1 MSAKGELSRGLI
13 DGLIEKVVAKVFAD
27 ESIFLRKT
35 NVLAWDSNGSALT
48 EVIKSNQSLFVS
60 ETAISPD
67 GNYLYLLTSA
77 HIQRAVAGL
86 DQEVCSI
93 YRVKVSDQS
102 FSCLLST
109 ELGDIEPKSLIPSQQ
124 TDYARSGIQFRA
136 DGAAV
141 LQGFDS
147 TRVLPDGVD
156 GGTNSTIAWFMT
168 PEGVLTP
175 IPVEDTH
182 FVFGVVWLTDDYIA
196 VAENPV
202 YRRDDSR
209 GEGTERLTV
218 IRASDLSVVKQI
230 EAQNICCG
238 PIAKVGTN
246 IFWQYGL
253 GFDGK
258 TLDFLTDQIEGIP
271 FVDDSGE
278 RLYVYPD
285 YLETENLLQSAD
297 GQVSLDL
304 TDGDAQAPN
313 WRKQSG
319 TGTDVKY
326 TGFDFKDDL
335 IAYIKS
341 FESPEKI
348 VEIAGQKFDRDT
360 TYDLGASVG
369 SVEIQAFKNIFIVK
383 PSTSLLGDFVI
394 NYVVDRAG
402 ERQDRQLVIAEEII
416 ANWRIDSSSNG
427 ESFEWASPE
436 PDQEGFCVYRISTG
450 VERCHQFLDYRVLS
464 TDLEYFR
471 RDRWDG
477 QAVYPN
483 GNAFPGVQTIL
494 FTGSDVRVYF
504 KDSIDHSYYEAA
516 GSAQRFLNEGI
527 SALQITKSVNGAG
540 DANIIGLAT
549 QLAPPAA
556 RIAAIESIT
565 RTVSDSGAVTLNVEM
580 PFAISSYAKLPGF
593 VVTLGGEVV
602 QIAETKWSQDWSTV
616 SLLVSDYS
624 ETGDFSVALSEAVFA
639 ANGTRLYS
647 FPNATSIPLN
657 RIPTIPS
664 SGTITIAE
672 NSTDISLAI
681 SDLDDDN
688 FSVKLS
694 GADSSLFIYDL
705 QAGTLSFISAP
716 DYEDPVD
723 ANGDGIYEVTVT
735 AEDALSTSDES
746 LRVAVTDGS
755 SDGTGTTTGSGS
767 DSGEGTDS
775 GSGAG
780 SGDSGNQ
787 LPVITGLN
795 PSLAVDENSLNVVQV
810 TASDPD
816 GDPVYYSVTGADKA
830 LFTISGSGLLAF
842 VSAPDYETPQDADGN
857 NVYEIAIEVSDAAPV
872 SEKPGAKLKAR
883 RVQRNKV
890 SAALSVSVNNIDEDL
905 IAFSFTTTD
914 GTATEAPTLSVAL
927 TIDALTQ
934 ASEVQVLTWKI
945 GGEQTWRT
953 ATRVD
958 SLNWTISVSL
968 DDSAASGTYEVRSVR
983 IIRDGLSEL
992 SFTDTALKEKAF
1004 TITSDLYNTRSD
1016 STPPTLTKIES
1027 ITVSGNDSDVGTPI
1041 KVEIVATVD
1050 DGVGRLDKAFSYIK
1064 APGGAITGAWA
1075 VLNDAGTEATF
1086 SFALD
1091 AKAGAGSYQIDDV
1104 RLYDAAGNE
1113 KFYNQ
1118 TDLSNAGFTD
1128 TWSINNSIAD
1138 NTAPAITDLYLI
1150 PSLDADDLNRKQ
1162 ITVYLTTDAPES
1174 ALRNAYI
1181 RLISPSNANI
1191 DKYLLDLG
1199 RPFTTVVDGNQY
1211 ALTISLPIEYPDGT
1225 YNIAYI
1231 FVDDAAL
1238 NKRTYQVAELNGLEF
1253 NTNVVFGS
1261 GNDHAP
1267 DISSGSSFV
1276 VVENVATIGTVS
1288 ATDYDSDSLGY
1299 ALAGTD
1305 AAALMINGSGVL
1317 SFVSAADFEVQSS
1330 YAVSVAV
1337 SDGTNTSTQD
1347 LTITVTD
1354 VDESPVVTSSLNL
1367 SASENQT
1374 AIGTIAA
1381 RDAEGAAVTFSLSGD
1396 DAASFSISPA
1406 GVLSFVAAPNYESQS
1421 AYNVTV
1427 TVSDGTNASSSD
1439 LTIAVTNVNEAPTMT
1454 SAAQASV
1461 AENTTAVI
1469 TFTSTDPDGD
1479 VLSYALSGKDAAL
1492 FNVDASSAGL
1502 SFKAAPDF
1510 ETPSDAD
1517 GDNIYLITVTGSD
1530 GNGASITQDLVITV
1544 IDVNETVTGVLID
1557 GYLAGATVFQDLN
1570 NNGAPDSGEPQT
1582 TTDIL
1587 GNFTLTLQSASPDAR
1602 VRVVNTGFDIGAN
1615 DVLGAM
1621 LDISPRTSG
1630 KYIMTPLST
1639 LAARMMSFDEDM
1651 TKAVAEQV
1659 VADAVGVDLAN
1670 APNGCFVWL

>member
-1 MSAKGELSRGLI
+1 MDRYNLRWHDDGSAMALARPLVARRWFSDGSGTTSGGTSDGSSDGSGTTSGGTSDGSSDGSGTTTGGETGGDSSGEDDADNGSGFADSDLDGIADIYDVFPLDPNKSKGIDFNLTNVADLGIGSSLLSDGNQLSAKGELSRGLI

-35 NVLAWDSNGSALT
+35 NVSAWDSNGSALT

-735 AEDALSTSDES
+735 AEDALSTSD
-746 LRVAVTDGS
+746 GS
-755 SDGTGTTTGSGS
+755 R
-767 DSGEGTDS
+767 
-775 GSGAG
+775 
-780 SGDSGNQ
+780 
-787 LPVITGLN
+787 
-795 PSLAVDENSLNVVQV
+795 
-810 TASDPD
+810 
-816 GDPVYYSVTGADKA
+816 YYR
-830 LFTISGSGLLAF
+830 
-842 VSAPDYETPQDADGN
+842 Y
-857 NVYEIAIEVSDAAPV
+857 
-872 SEKPGAKLKAR
+872 
-883 RVQRNKV
+883 
-890 SAALSVSVNNIDEDL
+890 
-905 IAFSFTTTD
+905 
-914 GTATEAPTLSVAL
+914 
-927 TIDALTQ
+927 
-934 ASEVQVLTWKI
+934 
-945 GGEQTWRT
+945 
-953 ATRVD
+953 
-958 SLNWTISVSL
+958 
-968 DDSAASGTYEVRSVR
+968 
-983 IIRDGLSEL
+983 
-992 SFTDTALKEKAF
+992 
-1004 TITSDLYNTRSD
+1004 
-1016 STPPTLTKIES
+1016 
-1027 ITVSGNDSDVGTPI
+1027 
-1041 KVEIVATVD
+1041 
-1050 DGVGRLDKAFSYIK
+1050 
-1064 APGGAITGAWA
+1064 
-1075 VLNDAGTEATF
+1075 
-1086 SFALD
+1086 
-1091 AKAGAGSYQIDDV
+1091 
-1104 RLYDAAGNE
+1104 
-1113 KFYNQ
+1113 
-1118 TDLSNAGFTD
+1118 
-1128 TWSINNSIAD
+1128 
-1138 NTAPAITDLYLI
+1138 
-1150 PSLDADDLNRKQ
+1150 
-1162 ITVYLTTDAPES
+1162 
-1174 ALRNAYI
+1174 
-1181 RLISPSNANI
+1181 
-1191 DKYLLDLG
+1191 
-1199 RPFTTVVDGNQY
+1199 
-1211 ALTISLPIEYPDGT
+1211 
-1225 YNIAYI
+1225 
-1231 FVDDAAL
+1231 
-1238 NKRTYQVAELNGLEF
+1238 
-1253 NTNVVFGS
+1253 
-1261 GNDHAP
+1261 
-1267 DISSGSSFV
+1267 
-1276 VVENVATIGTVS
+1276 
-1288 ATDYDSDSLGY
+1288 
-1299 ALAGTD
+1299 
-1305 AAALMINGSGVL
+1305 
-1317 SFVSAADFEVQSS
+1317 
-1330 YAVSVAV
+1330 
-1337 SDGTNTSTQD
+1337 
-1347 LTITVTD
+1347 
-1354 VDESPVVTSSLNL
+1354 
-1367 SASENQT
+1367 
-1374 AIGTIAA
+1374 
-1381 RDAEGAAVTFSLSGD
+1381 
-1396 DAASFSISPA
+1396 
-1406 GVLSFVAAPNYESQS
+1406 
-1421 AYNVTV
+1421 
-1427 TVSDGTNASSSD
+1427 
-1439 LTIAVTNVNEAPTMT
+1439 
-1454 SAAQASV
+1454 
-1461 AENTTAVI
+1461 
-1469 TFTSTDPDGD
+1469 
-1479 VLSYALSGKDAAL
+1479 
-1492 FNVDASSAGL
+1492 
-1502 SFKAAPDF
+1502 
-1510 ETPSDAD
+1510 
-1517 GDNIYLITVTGSD
+1517 
-1530 GNGASITQDLVITV
+1530 
-1544 IDVNETVTGVLID
+1544 
-1557 GYLAGATVFQDLN
+1557 
-1570 NNGAPDSGEPQT
+1570 
-1582 TTDIL
+1582 
-1587 GNFTLTLQSASPDAR
+1587 
-1602 VRVVNTGFDIGAN
+1602 
-1615 DVLGAM
+1615 
-1621 LDISPRTSG
+1621 
-1630 KYIMTPLST
+1630 
-1639 LAARMMSFDEDM
+1639 
-1651 TKAVAEQV
+1651 
-1659 VADAVGVDLAN
+1659 
-1670 APNGCFVWL
+1670 